1 MDELHSVL
9 RSLRQGQKAQK
20 PRRDHLTVFR
30 EFLSHLD
37 RVSKDAGSRD
47 VKALRRPRGRK
58 RRIKS

>member
-37 RVSKDAGSRD
+37 RVSKDTSRD
-47 VKALRRPRGRK
+47 VKALRRRSGRK
-58 RRIKS
+58 KRSKG